1 MQAIWLYL
9 VLEGATVVYVDRKV
23 TPVLACIYREY
34 HRKSE
39 DRYIFYIPVTS
50 KCPPFVRH
58 TVKET
63 PVWQAAPHTDK
74 EMLA

>member
-23 TPVLACIYREY
+23 TPVLARIYREY

-39 DRYIFYIPVTS
+39 DRYIFYIHVTG
-50 KCPPFVRH
+50 KCPPYVRH
-58 TVKET
+58 RIE
-63 PVWQAAPHTDK
+63 
-74 EMLA
+74 EMPA

>member
-1 MQAIWLYL
+1 MQVIWLYL
-9 VLEGATVVYVDRKV
+9 VLEGATVVYVDRRV

-50 KCPPFVRH
+50 KCPPYVRH
-58 TVKET
+58 RPKE
-63 PVWQAAPHTDK
+63 AP
-74 EMLA
+74 A